1 MARRSFAIPFTA
13 LIAGA
18 IGLAAGVY
26 LAPTEEANEF
36 RDLVQNG
43 IGSVK
48 GIISPETPT
57 SVSPPIEAPQAKDSE
72 ETKRLPEAAEP
83 ISPTDSRSGADATPS
98 PPPAESF
105 GAEPMPP
112 TTTKPTAPVTPEA
125 VSEPKPPAAAVSA
138 AKPRAKKPKPKS
150 APETGPKGSHKDGP
164 DTPAPS
170 APEMNPF

>member
-18 IGLAAGVY
+18 IGLAAGIY

-43 IGSVK
+43 IGAVK

-57 SVSPPIEAPQAKDSE
+57 SASPPIEAPQAKDSE
-72 ETKRLPEAAEP
+72 ETKRPPEAAEP
-83 ISPTDSRSGADATPS
+83 ISPPDSPSGADATPS
-98 PPPAESF
+98 HPPTERV

-125 VSEPKPPAAAVSA
+125 VSEPKPPAATVSL

-150 APETGPKGSHKDGP
+150 APETPPKRSGNGGPNI
-164 DTPAPS
+164 PAPS

>member
-13 LIAGA
+13 LIAGS
-18 IGLAAGVY
+18 IGLAAGIY

-43 IGSVK
+43 IGAVK

-72 ETKRLPEAAEP
+72 ETKRPPEAAEP
-83 ISPTDSRSGADATPS
+83 ISPPDSRSGADATPS
-98 PPPAESF
+98 HPPAERV

-112 TTTKPTAPVTPEA
+112 TNTKPTAPVTPEA
-125 VSEPKPPAAAVSA
+125 ISEPKPPAAPVSS

-150 APETGPKGSHKDGP
+150 APETRPKRSHKDGP
-164 DTPAPS
+164 DIPTPS

>member
-13 LIAGA
+13 LIAGS
-18 IGLAAGVY
+18 IGLAAGIY

-36 RDLVQNG
+36 RDLVQNS
-43 IGSVK
+43 IGAVK
-48 GIISPETPT
+48 GIVSPETPT
-57 SVSPPIEAPQAKDSE
+57 SVSPSIEARQAKDSE
-72 ETKRLPEAAEP
+72 ETKRPHEAAEP
-83 ISPTDSRSGADATPS
+83 VSPPDSRSGADATPNH
-98 PPPAESF
+98 PPAERV

-125 VSEPKPPAAAVSA
+125 VSEPKPPAATVSS

-150 APETGPKGSHKDGP
+150 ALQTPPKRSRNDGP
-164 DTPAPS
+164 NIPAPS

>member
-18 IGLAAGVY
+18 IGLAAGIY

-43 IGSVK
+43 IGAVK

-72 ETKRLPEAAEP
+72 ETKRPAEAAEP
-83 ISPTDSRSGADATPS
+83 VSPPDSRSGADATPNH
-98 PPPAESF
+98 PPAERV
-105 GAEPMPP
+105 GEEPMPP

-125 VSEPKPPAAAVSA
+125 VSEPKPPAAPVSA

-170 APEMNPF
+170 APEMNSF